1 MDKIEFLDYFQN
13 FSFWKHMS
21 EADKELLL
29 SNIRTLHYDEGA
41 AIQSGEQ
48 QCLGTLFLLK
58 GIMRVYLLSAQ
69 GKEATLYRLRAGD
82 ICTLSASCMLSAIT
96 FDVQIDAE
104 TDCELLLLPAPV
116 FSRLMKNNIYLESF
130 IYKLTAE
137 HFSDV
142 ISGIE
147 RTFFLSLPQRI
158 AAFLLDESA
167 ETGSDTLPLTK
178 ESLARSIGSA
188 REAVSRALKQMAS
201 EGCIEVS
208 RGNISIKNKS
218 RLYQML
224 NHS

>member
-1 MDKIEFLDYFQN
+1 MNQNELHTYFQQ
-13 FSFWKHMS
+13 FSFWNHMTL
-21 EADKELLL
+21 KEQDMLL
-29 SNIRTLHYDEGA
+29 SNIRTLHYTEGTA
-41 AIQSGEQ
+41 VQSGER
-48 QCLGTLFLLK
+48 QCLGTLFILK
-58 GIMRVYLLSAQ
+58 GVLRVYLLSSQ
-69 GKEATLYRLRAGD
+69 GKEATLYRLREGD

-96 FDVQIDAE
+96 FDVQIDSE

-116 FSRLMKNNIYLESF
+116 FSELMKNNVYLESF

-147 RTFFLSLPQRI
+147 RTFFLTLPQRI

-167 ETGSDTLPLTK
+167 ETGSDTLSLTK
-178 ESLARSIGSA
+178 ENLARSIGSA
-188 REAVSRALKQMAS
+188 REAVSRALKQLVT
-201 EGCIEVS
+201 EECIEVG
-208 RGNISIKNKS
+208 RGTIHIKNKS

>member
-1 MDKIEFLDYFQN
+1 MNKNQFLDYFQN
-13 FSFWKHMS
+13 FSFWEHMS

-29 SNIRTLHYDEGA
+29 SNIRTLHYEEGA

-158 AAFLLDESA
+158 AAFLLDEAA
-167 ETGSDTLPLTK
+167 ETGSDILPLTK

-208 RGNISIKNKS
+208 RGNISIRNKS

-224 NHS
+224 NPS

>member
-1 MDKIEFLDYFQN
+1 MDKNEFLDYFQN

-21 EADKELLL
+21 DAEKELLL
-29 SNIRTLHYDEGA
+29 SNIRALHYDEGA

-58 GIMRVYLLSAQ
+58 GIMRVYLLSSQ

-116 FSRLMKNNIYLESF
+116 FSRLMKSNIYLESF

-158 AAFLLDESA
+158 SAFLLDEAA
-167 ETGSDTLPLTK
+167 ETGSDH
-178 ESLARSIGSA
+178 R
-188 REAVSRALKQMAS
+188 RAGRRRL
-201 EGCIEVS
+201 
-208 RGNISIKNKS
+208 RGRKA
-218 RLYQML
+218 
-224 NHS
+224 

>member
-1 MDKIEFLDYFQN
+1 MNKNQFLDYFQN
-13 FSFWKHMS
+13 FSFWEHMS

-29 SNIRTLHYDEGA
+29 SNIRTLHYEEGA

-158 AAFLLDESA
+158 AAFLLDEAA
-167 ETGSDTLPLTK
+167 ETGSDILPLTK

-208 RGNISIKNKS
+208 RGNIFIRNKS

-224 NHS
+224 NPS

>member
-1 MDKIEFLDYFQN
+1 MIRKSITIGISNGL
-13 FSFWKHMS
+13 
-21 EADKELLL
+21 EARPIAMLV
-29 SNIRTLHYDEGA
+29 
-41 AIQSGEQ
+41 Q
-48 QCLGTLFLLK
+48 
-58 GIMRVYLLSAQ
+58 V
-69 GKEATLYRLRAGD
+69 
-82 ICTLSASCMLSAIT
+82 ASQYTS
-96 FDVQIDAE
+96 
-104 TDCELLLLPAPV
+104 
-116 FSRLMKNNIYLESF
+116 NIYLESF

-167 ETGSDTLPLTK
+167 ETGSDTLSITK

-188 REAVSRALKQMAS
+188 REAVSRALKQMS
-201 EGCIEVS
+201 SDGFIEVS

-218 RLYQML
+218 RLYQMI